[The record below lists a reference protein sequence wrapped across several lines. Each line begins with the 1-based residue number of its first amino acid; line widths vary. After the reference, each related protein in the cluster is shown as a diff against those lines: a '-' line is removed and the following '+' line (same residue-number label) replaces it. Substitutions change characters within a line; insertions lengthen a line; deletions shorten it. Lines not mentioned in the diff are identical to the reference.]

1 MMQRPLLATA
11 KPPAVFDPTRT
22 YRYSLYR
29 EWGDPGNKVV
39 FVMLNPSTADEV
51 RLDPTVTRCC
61 GYARRWGYGAIEVVN
76 IFAYRSTD
84 PKGLL
89 AVADPVGEEN
99 DQYILA
105 AVEDAALVV
114 AAWGVHGA
122 LQDRG
127 RIVQELLADRCA
139 LTSLGVTKDGH
150 PRHPLYL
157 RADAVPVPF

>member
-39 FVMLNPSTADEV
+39 FVMLNPSTADETH
-51 RLDPTVTRCC
+51 LDPTVTRCC
-61 GYARRWGYGAIEVVN
+61 GYAKRWGYGAIEVAN

-127 RIVQELLADRCA
+127 RIVRELLADRCRLA
-139 LTSLGVTKDGH
+139 CLGLTKDGH

-157 RADAVPVPF
+157 RADAVPMPF

>member
-1 MMQRPLLATA
+1 MMQHPLLSPA

-29 EWGDPGNKVV
+29 EWGDPSHKAA
-39 FVMLNPSTADEV
+39 FIMLNPSTADETH
-51 RLDPTVTRCC
+51 LDPTVTRCC

-89 AVADPVGEEN
+89 AVADPVGKEN

-127 RIVQELLADRCA
+127 RIVQDLIADRCA
-139 LTSLGVTKDGH
+139 LTCLGRTKAGH

-157 RADAVPVPF
+157 RRDAVPMPL

>member
-1 MMQRPLLATA
+1 MQSLLTPPSN
-11 KPPAVFDPTRT
+11 PPAVFDPSRT

-29 EWGDPGNKVV
+29 EWGDPSHKAT
-39 FVMLNPSTADEV
+39 FIMLNPSTSDETH
-51 RLDPTVTRCC
+51 LDPTVTRCC

-127 RIVQELLADRCA
+127 RIVRELLADRCA
-139 LTSLGVTKDGH
+139 LTCLGRTRAGH

-157 RADAVPVPF
+157 RRDAVPTPF

>member
-1 MMQRPLLATA
+1 MQSPLVQIR
-11 KPPAVFDPTRT
+11 KPSAIFDPTRT

-29 EWGDPGNKVV
+29 EWGDPSHKAT
-39 FVMLNPSTADEV
+39 FIMLNPSTADEV

-61 GYARRWGYGAIEVVN
+61 GYAKRWGYGAIEVVN

-89 AVADPVGEEN
+89 AVADPVGKEN
-99 DQYILA
+99 DHYILA

-127 RIVQELLADRCA
+127 RIVQDLLADRCA

-157 RADAVPVPF
+157 RADALPTPF

>member
-1 MMQRPLLATA
+1 
-11 KPPAVFDPTRT
+11 
-22 YRYSLYR
+22 
-29 EWGDPGNKVV
+29 
-39 FVMLNPSTADEV
+39 MLNPSTADETH
-51 RLDPTVTRCC
+51 LDPTVTRCC

-99 DQYILA
+99 DQHILA

-127 RIVQELLADRCA
+127 RIVQDLIADRCA